1 MGLQGFTA
9 TAPQGPI
16 VEDKARSSEEQAKRL
31 LRRLDL
37 PDQALR
43 VLEHERYW
51 NVAFCACFLDACDQQ
66 LFEDPRAGLPM
77 AQVAP
82 RLAENLPEGHEKNDL
97 RVRALAL
104 LGGANRANGNLFE
117 SAATYNLAFKV
128 AERSAV
134 SAPILGDLHR
144 RFSSLLIE
152 QGRYPEAL
160 RMAQRAIDIFEGIP
174 SGAGDFCLG
183 AALLQRGIIR
193 LRQERVD
200 DAIRDFGMALTA
212 LDPKR
217 NERSY
222 YAAAHNLAYALASA
236 TDLQQIRQAAR
247 YLRYARELLKGQ
259 RASLARFKLYALEAQ
274 ILNRLG
280 STRRAE
286 KNLQIAREGFQRIG
300 AFQEFLLISLELAA
314 ICQTEGRLQE
324 LRQLTEETVE
334 ICQGRGY
341 PAEVLALLATW
352 RKAVEDHQLP
362 NVFFES
368 LHRDLFGAF
377 KRAKLKS

>member
-1 MGLQGFTA
+1 MDAREGVQWVWSWKVGMGLHETNDDQ
-9 TAPQGPI
+9 
-16 VEDKARSSEEQAKRL
+16 ARRL
-31 LRRLDL
+31 LRRLVL
-37 PDQALR
+37 PAQADK
-43 VLEHERYW
+43 VLENDRYW
-51 NVAFCACFLDACDQQ
+51 TPAFCACFLDACDQQ

-77 AQVAP
+77 AQAAP
-82 RLAENLPEGHEKNDL
+82 RLAENLPESREKQDL

-117 SAATYNLAFKV
+117 ASATYHLAFRV

-134 SAPILGDLHR
+134 SAPIFGDLHR

-160 RMAQRAIDIFEGIP
+160 RMAQQAIDIFETVP
-174 SGAGDFCLG
+174 SGVGDFCLG
-183 AALLQRGIIR
+183 AALLQRGVIR
-193 LRQERVD
+193 LKQERVD

-222 YAAAHNLAYALASA
+222 YAAAHNLAFALASA
-236 TDLQQIRQAAR
+236 TDLQQIRQATR

-286 KNLQIAREGFQRIG
+286 KNLHIAREGFERIG
-300 AFQEFLLISLELAA
+300 AFQEYLTISLELAA
-314 ICQTEGRLQE
+314 ICLGEGRHQE
-324 LRQLTEETVE
+324 LRVITEEALVS
-334 ICQGRGY
+334 CQGRGY
-341 PAEVLALLATW
+341 SAEVLALLATW
-352 RKAVEDHQLP
+352 QKAVDEQR
-362 NVFFES
+362 VSETFFEG
-368 LHRDLFGAF
+368 LNRDLFFAF
-377 KRAKLKS
+377 KRAKKPS